1 MAAEAKKKLQ
11 GRWAKLDPFARLSG
25 SLILDPGRRE
35 WWERRGLW
43 RFTVAGGFPPL
54 PSSLIQ
60 SIPGLERCWAAK
72 YNVGEDVSSSGWISS
87 LPPTPSPLEKY
98 QNKSVFPS
106 PLLDRYLACAW
117 ARQTKPH
124 LGGIRTSGGCVTLPP
139 PSLQTLTKTHI
150 GE

>member
-1 MAAEAKKKLQ
+1 VRQLCHRQLSARSTKEKWQRKQKITAGA
-11 GRWAKLDPFARLSG
+11 LDPFARLSG

-43 RFTVAGGFPPL
+43 RFTVAGGFSAT

-72 YNVGEDVSSSGWISS
+72 YNVGEDVEVGY
-87 LPPTPSPLEKY
+87 LPPTRKD
-98 QNKSVFPS
+98 QNKSVFPPCSIVIWRGKRNPIWEGSERREVAS
-106 PLLDRYLACAW
+106 P
-117 ARQTKPH
+117 H
-124 LGGIRTSGGCVTLPP
+124 P
-139 PSLQTLTKTHI
+139 PSLQTLTKAHT